1 MPNLAIP
8 RKQRKNIAQSWEG
21 KKTTHISN
29 LPRTVNGGK
38 LSNDNQLPLL
48 SIKKNELDSV
58 LYNQRQDTA
67 IPLFSIFLQ
76 LNKVL
81 DMRN

>member
-1 MPNLAIP
+1 MFGFFLAHPCLALLVEDRKMPNLAIP

-38 LSNDNQLPLL
+38 LSNDNHLPLL
-48 SIKKNELDSV
+48 
-58 LYNQRQDTA
+58 
-67 IPLFSIFLQ
+67 
-76 LNKVL
+76 
-81 DMRN
+81 